1 MIQVVRGLKER
12 GFYENTIIV
21 FTTDN
26 GADIK
31 KGGNNWPL
39 RGLKNLL
46 YEDNHQ
52 TLRFDIEIKY
62 SIYC

>member
-39 RGLKNLL
+39 RGRKNSL
-46 YEDNHQ
+46 YEDKHQ

-62 SIYC
+62 SIFC